1 MTCPVNVSAAGGYP
15 YAPHMTI
22 PSGGILIGYARCST
36 DEQDLTAQ
44 RLAGQDSDLEPDAA
58 LRGRPRRRRP
68 ARTIRK
74 LAAAVARPW
83 AHTRLAAR
91 DAPSIAA

>member
-1 MTCPVNVSAAGGYP
+1 MTVSAVGGYP

-44 RLAGQDSDLEPDAA
+44 RLAGQDPDLEPDRSPGAPHPDLPGWQACPCGQAYTCGRQAA
-58 LRGRPRRRRP
+58 GGLKAGWFVSP
-68 ARTIRK
+68 
-74 LAAAVARPW
+74 
-83 AHTRLAAR
+83 
-91 DAPSIAA
+91 